1 MDSKDWFIIVNPSS
15 GGGVS
20 KAKLE
25 RISQHLKQ
33 NNILGNVYKTSLK
46 KNAESLVGEAMLK
59 GFKRVICVGG
69 DGTVHNL
76 INGVFN
82 QSMVEASEIVVGL
95 IPAGTGNDW
104 ARHHSIPTNYKK
116 AIKVIAKGNIK
127 QQDLGVITVLGK
139 RQRIIYF
146 MNYAGLGFDGYVI
159 SKIEKY
165 KFLGPLSYLVAAITN
180 FISFKNINLNFE
192 INSVKN
198 TASTFMLGV
207 GVCKYTGG
215 GMRLAKSPDHKD
227 GLLDVTLAEDFTKL
241 DVVKSI
247 PRLFN
252 GNLFKS
258 KKVSSYKTEKI
269 TVKIIEG
276 PGFAQADGELIRGT
290 SFEFKILKK
299 AFNFFK

>member
-1 MDSKDWFIIVNPSS
+1 MDNKAWFIIVNPSS
-15 GGGVS
+15 GGGIS
-20 KAKLE
+20 NARLE
-25 RISQHLKQ
+25 QISQCLKQ
-33 NNILGNVYKTSLK
+33 NNLLGNVYKTSID
-46 KNAESLVGEAMLK
+46 KNAESLVGEAIRK
-59 GFKRVICVGG
+59 GFKQIICVGG

-82 QSMVEASEIVVGL
+82 QSTVKASEIVVGL
-95 IPAGTGNDW
+95 IPVGTGNDW
-104 ARHHSIPTNYKK
+104 ARHHNIPTNYKK
-116 AIKVIAKGNIK
+116 AIKVISKRDVK
-127 QQDLGVITVLGK
+127 RQDVGAITVLSK
-139 RQRIIYF
+139 KQRVVYF

-165 KFLGPLSYLVAAITN
+165 KFLGPLSYLIAAIAN
-180 FISFKNINLNFE
+180 FISFENVNLNFE

-198 TASTFMLGV
+198 TASAFMLGV
-207 GVCKYTGG
+207 GICKYTGG
-215 GMRLAKSPDHKD
+215 GMRLAKNPDHMD
-227 GLLDVTLAEDFTKL
+227 GLLDITLAEGFTKL

-258 KKVSSYKTEKI
+258 KKVRSYKTEKI

-276 PGFAQADGELIRGT
+276 ADFAQADGELIRGT

-299 AFNFFK
+299 ALSLIS

>member
-1 MDSKDWFIIVNPSS
+1 MDSKGWFIIVNPSS

-25 RISQHLKQ
+25 RISHCLKQ
-33 NNILGNVYKTSLK
+33 NKILGNIYKTSPD
-46 KNAESLVGEAMLK
+46 KNAESLVGEAILK
-59 GFKRVICVGG
+59 GFKRFICVGG

-76 INGVFN
+76 VNGVFK
-82 QSMVEASEIVVGL
+82 QSIVKPSEIIVGL
-95 IPAGTGNDW
+95 IPVGTGNDW
-104 ARHHSIPTNYKK
+104 ARHHNIPTNYKK
-116 AIKVIAKGNIK
+116 AIKVIAKGNVK
-127 QQDLGVITVLGK
+127 QQDLGAITVLGK
-139 RQRIIYF
+139 RQRVIYF

-165 KFLGPLSYLVAAITN
+165 KFLGPLSYLVAAIAN
-180 FISFKNINLNFE
+180 FVSFKNINLNFE
-192 INSVKN
+192 INSVKK
-198 TASTFMLGV
+198 TASAFMLGV

-215 GMRLAKSPDHKD
+215 GMRLAKNPDHKD
-227 GLLDVTLAEDFTKL
+227 GLLDITLAQDFTKL

-252 GNLFKS
+252 GSLFKS

-276 PGFAQADGELIRGT
+276 ADFAQADGELIRGT
-290 SFEFKILKK
+290 SFEFKILEK
-299 AFNFFK
+299 AFNLFK

>member
-1 MDSKDWFIIVNPSS
+1 MDGKGWFVIVNPYS

-20 KAKLE
+20 KAKLC
-25 RISQHLKQ
+25 RISKCLKQ
-33 NNILGNVYKTSLK
+33 NNILGNVYKTSLD
-46 KNAESLVGEAMLK
+46 KNAGNLASEAIQK
-59 GFKRVICVGG
+59 GFKRILCIGG

-76 INGVFN
+76 VNGIFN
-82 QSMVEASEIVVGL
+82 QSKIDPSEIVVGL
-95 IPAGTGNDW
+95 IPLGTGNDW
-104 ARHHSIPTNYKK
+104 ARHHNIPTNYKK
-116 AIKVIAKGNIK
+116 AIKVIAKGNVK

-192 INSVKN
+192 INSVRN
-198 TASTFMLGV
+198 TTSAFMLGV

-215 GMRLAKSPDHKD
+215 GMRLAKNPDHKD
-227 GLLDVTLAEDFTKL
+227 GLLDITLAEGFTKL

-258 KKVSSYKTEKI
+258 KKVSCYKTEKI
-269 TVKIIEG
+269 TVEITEG
-276 PGFAQADGELIRGT
+276 ADFAQADGELIRGT
-290 SFEFKILKK
+290 SFEFKILKR
-299 AFNFFK
+299 AFNLIS

>member
-25 RISQHLKQ
+25 RISQCLKQ
-33 NNILGNVYKTSLK
+33 NKILGNIYKTSLE
-46 KNAESLVGEAMLK
+46 KNAESLVGEAILK
-59 GFKRVICVGG
+59 GFKRIICVGG

-76 INGVFN
+76 VNGVFN
-82 QSMVEASEIVVGL
+82 QSIIEPSEIIVGL
-95 IPAGTGNDW
+95 IPVGTGNDW
-104 ARHHSIPTNYKK
+104 ARHHNIPTNYKK
-116 AIKVIAKGNIK
+116 AIKVIAKGNVK
-127 QQDLGVITVLGK
+127 QQDLGAITVLGK

-165 KFLGPLSYLVAAITN
+165 KFLGPLSYLVAAIAN
-180 FISFKNINLNFE
+180 FVSFKNINLNFE

-198 TASTFMLGV
+198 TASAFMLGV
-207 GVCKYTGG
+207 GLCKYTGG
-215 GMRLAKSPDHKD
+215 GMRLAKNPDHKD
-227 GLLDVTLAEDFTKL
+227 GLLDITLAQDFTKL

-258 KKVSSYKTEKI
+258 KKVSSYKTEQI
-269 TVKIIEG
+269 TVEIVEG
-276 PGFAQADGELIRGT
+276 ADFAQADGELIRGT
-290 SFEFKILKK
+290 SFEFKILEN
-299 AFNFFK
+299 AFNLFK